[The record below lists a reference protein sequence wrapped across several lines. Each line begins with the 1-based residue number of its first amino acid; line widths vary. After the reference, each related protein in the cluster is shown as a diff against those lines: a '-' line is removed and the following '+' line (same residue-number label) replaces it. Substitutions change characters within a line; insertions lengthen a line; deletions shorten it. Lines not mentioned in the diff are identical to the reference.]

1 MKEYMDESGKKYME
15 EQEQKSEEKS
25 IRAYMK
31 VYGKKVLVWS
41 MLIAV
46 LIAAGVF
53 FLCGGSREKERVH
66 IIFIPKVIDEDNDF
80 WKLLIEGAQMAAAE
94 NQIELTIVATE
105 TENDCE
111 GQNELIEWAI
121 AQKPDAILL
130 TPCSYTRTTLYAKK
144 VKEQGIP
151 LILVDSAVDED
162 IADTVITTD
171 NVKLGEV
178 EGNYMK
184 QHVTDQSQIAIIGHV
199 EGSSTAIEREKGVRM
214 GLGEYEDKIVDVV
227 FCDSD
232 YDKAYNLM
240 MGLIEKYPGIDLVA
254 GLNEYSAVGAAR
266 AIKEKKLHDRIR
278 VVGIDSS
285 LEEIQL
291 LEEGIFEIIVIQNPF
306 KMGYLGVDAAQKILN
321 GEKVLKHIDSGCELI
336 SNDSVYTEENQKLL
350 FPFKEE

>member
-1 MKEYMDESGKKYME
+1 MKM
-15 EQEQKSEEKS
+15 
-25 IRAYMK
+25 
-31 VYGKKVLVWS
+31 YGKHVLAWV
-41 MLIAV
+41 LAFAV
-46 LIAAGVF
+46 LTTAGVF
-53 FLCGGSREKERVH
+53 WLRGGSREKEKIH

-105 TENDCE
+105 TENDCV

-130 TPCSYTRTTLYAKK
+130 TPCSFTKTTPYAKK

-184 QHVTDQSQIAIIGHV
+184 QYVTEESQIAIIGHV
-199 EGSSTAIEREKGVRM
+199 EGSSTAIEREEGVRR

-232 YDKAYNLM
+232 YDKAYHLM
-240 MGLIEKYPGIDLVA
+240 MGLIEKYPDIDLVA

-266 AIKEKKLHDRIR
+266 AIKEKELHDRIR

-306 KMGYLGVDAAQKILN
+306 KMGYLGVEAALKILN
-321 GEKVLKHIDSGCELI
+321 GEKVLRYIDAGCELI
-336 SNDSVYTEENQKLL
+336 NNESVYTEENQKLL